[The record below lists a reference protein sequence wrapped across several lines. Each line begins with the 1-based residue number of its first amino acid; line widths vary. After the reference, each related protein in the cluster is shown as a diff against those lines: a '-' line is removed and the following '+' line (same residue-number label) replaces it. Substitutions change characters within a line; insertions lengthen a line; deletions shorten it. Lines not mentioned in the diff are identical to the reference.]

1 MKSKLNKIKELLGM
15 EIKLEQAMLIDGVT
29 TVEAEEFAPDFS
41 IGIVTEDTIVPMPV
55 GEYETEDGKVI
66 VVAVEGIIE
75 SVSDKPAEEPQSEVQ
90 VEAEVES
97 EPQPKQIKEIREI
110 NFKKQKMARK
120 FKLSEQAI
128 EEAIEEI
135 VEVAPEILEKLTE
148 VINADTPDEVSVEDS
163 KEIAEDVIDAIIEI
177 LDEQPDA
184 FRKKSKMS
192 AQTAQAIVHNPEP
205 KEVEQFKLS
214 KKGNTRMNSV
224 LNKIYK

>member
-120 FKLSEQAI
+120 FKLSE
-128 EEAIEEI
+128 EAIEEI

-184 FRKKSKMS
+184 FRKKTKMS
-192 AQTAQAIVHNPEP
+192 AQTAEAIVHNPEAF
-205 KEVEQFKLS
+205 KKVELQKYGKPS
-214 KKGNTRMNSV
+214 TIKTN
-224 LNKIYK
+224 IYKQLFS